1 MKGKDEN
8 KHIPVLLNE
17 AITGLNIKKN
27 GIYIDGTF
35 GRGGHS
41 KEILKALDEKGH
53 LFAIDRDLQAID
65 EIDSEFENDLRFE
78 LIKDEMS
85 ELKNIV
91 KEKSLS
97 GKIDGVIFD
106 LGVSSPQLDQA
117 SRGFSFQKDGPLD
130 MRMDTTKGITAA
142 EWLSSVS
149 EDELRK
155 VLFQYGEEKF
165 SSRIARNIIKNR
177 NTASLNS
184 TFDLVNIITQALP
197 KMYFKK
203 HPATKTF
210 QAIRIYINDELSQLE
225 SALNASLELLRS
237 GGRLCVISFHSLED
251 RIVKRFIKN
260 ASLES
265 RQYRGLPDVPV
276 EFQPKLKIIGKA
288 VRASIAEIGM
298 NVRSRSAVL
307 RIAERI

>member
-85 ELKNIV
+85 KLKHIV

-149 EDELRK
+149 EDQLRK

-177 NTASLNS
+177 NTTSLNT
-184 TFDLVNIITQALP
+184 TFDLVNTITQALP

-265 RQYRGLPDVPV
+265 KQYRGLPDVPV

>member
-117 SRGFSFQKDGPLD
+117 LRGFSFQKDGPLD

-149 EDELRK
+149 EDQLRK

-177 NTASLNS
+177 NTTSLNT

-265 RQYRGLPDVPV
+265 KQYRGLPDVPV

>member
-78 LIKDEMS
+78 LIKDDMS

-265 RQYRGLPDVPV
+265 KQYRGLPDVPV

>member
-1 MKGKDEN
+1 VKGKDEN

-149 EDELRK
+149 EDQLRK

-177 NTASLNS
+177 NTTSLNT
-184 TFDLVNIITQALP
+184 TFDLVNTITQALP

-265 RQYRGLPDVPV
+265 KQYRGLPDVPV

>member
-78 LIKDEMS
+78 LIKDDMS

-149 EDELRK
+149 EDQLRK

-265 RQYRGLPDVPV
+265 KQYRGLPDVPV

>member
-149 EDELRK
+149 EDQLRK

>member
-149 EDELRK
+149 EDQLRK

-177 NTASLNS
+177 NTTSLNT

-197 KMYFKK
+197 KMHFKK

-265 RQYRGLPDVPV
+265 KQYRGLPDVPV

>member
-85 ELKNIV
+85 KLKNIV

-149 EDELRK
+149 EDQLRK

-177 NTASLNS
+177 NTTSLNT

-265 RQYRGLPDVPV
+265 KQYRGLPDVPV

>member
-97 GKIDGVIFD
+97 GKINGVIFD

-149 EDELRK
+149 EDQLRK

-177 NTASLNS
+177 NTTSLNT

-265 RQYRGLPDVPV
+265 KQYRGLPDVPV

>member
-1 MKGKDEN
+1 MKGKNEN
-8 KHIPVLLNE
+8 DHIPVLLNE
-17 AITGLNIKKN
+17 AIAGLNIKKN

-41 KEILKALDEKGH
+41 KEILSMLDNKGY
-53 LFAIDRDLQAID
+53 LYAIDRDMQAMD
-65 EIDSEFENDLRFE
+65 EIDLKIKSDLRFE

-85 ELKNIV
+85 ELKNIAMR
-91 KEKSLS
+91 KALI
-97 GKIDGVIFD
+97 GKVDGLLFD

-130 MRMDTTKGITAA
+130 MRMDTSKGITAA
-142 EWLSSVS
+142 EWLSNVS
-149 EDELRK
+149 EDKLRA
-155 VLFQYGEEKF
+155 VLFKYGEEKF
-165 SSRIARNIIKNR
+165 SSRIARNIVKNR
-177 NTASLNS
+177 NLAPLKT
-184 TFDLVNIITQALP
+184 TFDLVNLITKALP
-197 KMYFKK
+197 KMHFKK

-225 SALNASLELLRS
+225 SALIASIDLLKS

-260 ASLES
+260 SSLES
-265 RQYRGLPDVPV
+265 KQYRGLPDVPK

-288 VRASIAEIGM
+288 VRASIAEIGV

>member
-41 KEILKALDEKGH
+41 KEILKALGEKGH
-53 LFAIDRDLQAID
+53 LFAIDRDIQAID

-149 EDELRK
+149 EDDLRK

-225 SALNASLELLRS
+225 SALNASLEVLRS
-237 GGRLCVISFHSLED
+237 SGRLCVISFHSLED

-265 RQYRGLPDVPV
+265 KQYRGLPDVPV

>member
-85 ELKNIV
+85 KLKNIV

-142 EWLSSVS
+142 EWLSSVN
-149 EDELRK
+149 EDQLRK

>member
-149 EDELRK
+149 EDQLRK

-225 SALNASLELLRS
+225 SALNASLEVLRS
-237 GGRLCVISFHSLED
+237 SGRLCVISFHSLED

-265 RQYRGLPDVPV
+265 KQYRGLPDVPV

>member
-1 MKGKDEN
+1 VKGKDEN

-149 EDELRK
+149 EDQLRK

-177 NTASLNS
+177 NTTSLNT

-265 RQYRGLPDVPV
+265 KQYRGLPDVPV

>member
-1 MKGKDEN
+1 VKGKDEN

-149 EDELRK
+149 EDQLRK

-177 NTASLNS
+177 NTTSLNT

-197 KMYFKK
+197 KMHFKK

-265 RQYRGLPDVPV
+265 KQYRGLPDVPV

>member
-149 EDELRK
+149 EDQLRK

-265 RQYRGLPDVPV
+265 KQYRGLPDVPV

>member
-149 EDELRK
+149 EDDLRK

>member
-149 EDELRK
+149 EDQLRK

-177 NTASLNS
+177 NTTSLNT

-225 SALNASLELLRS
+225 SER
-237 GGRLCVISFHSLED
+237 
-251 RIVKRFIKN
+251 
-260 ASLES
+260 
-265 RQYRGLPDVPV
+265 
-276 EFQPKLKIIGKA
+276 KIQSKK
-288 VRASIAEIGM
+288 SY
-298 NVRSRSAVL
+298 SRSNQPDSTL
-307 RIAERI
+307 SKIYLCY